1 MPLFL
6 SKSSVRT
13 FILIEEM
20 ELTMRKVLFAVLTAA
35 LIFSGAC
42 KKADAKAPTTTDM
55 KKASYAFGMSIGT
68 SLKNAGMNKLDYN
81 EMIKGMQDVIGN
93 KKTALTIEEAQ
104 MLIQT
109 AIYEVQNRVATENQE
124 KGEKFLA
131 DNGKKPNVKTTASGL
146 QYEVIK
152 EGKGSRPKATDLV
165 TVHYTGT
172 TIDGKV
178 FDSSIE
184 RNEPVTFALNEV
196 IPGWAE
202 GIQLMSVGSKY
213 KLYIPSDLA
222 YGPMGA
228 GGIIGPN
235 ETLIFEVE
243 LIKIG
248 Q

>member
-1 MPLFL
+1 
-6 SKSSVRT
+6 
-13 FILIEEM
+13 
-20 ELTMRKVLFAVLTAA
+20 MRKVLFAVLTAA
-35 LIFSGAC
+35 LVFFGAC
-42 KKADAKAPTTTDM
+42 KNADAKAPAATDM

-68 SLKNAGMNKLDYN
+68 SLKNAGMTELDYN
-81 EMIKGMQDVIGN
+81 EMIKGMQDVIKD
-93 KKTALTIEEAQ
+93 KKTTLTIEEAQ
-104 MLIQT
+104 MLIQN
-109 AIYEVQNRVATENQE
+109 AISEAQNRSAAANQE
-124 KGEKFLA
+124 KGQKFLA

-152 EGKGSRPKATDLV
+152 EGTGAHPKETDVV
-165 TVHYTGT
+165 TVHYTGS

-184 RNEPVTFALNEV
+184 RNEPATFTLSEV
-196 IPGWAE
+196 IPGWTE
-202 GIQLMSVGSKY
+202 GLQLMTVGSKY
-213 KLYIPSDLA
+213 KFYIPSELA

-243 LIKIG
+243 LLKIG